1 MKKNQLINTCLI
13 IAVLFISVQTSAQ
26 QFAYAAK
33 IDTITTSGFYKIPI
47 LPQVNAKL
55 QLSSFDLRIVNEQ
68 NKQIAY
74 IIEQEEATF
83 KTQNFIDF
91 PILKKEKEKDKQT
104 NIIIANV
111 TKQSIND
118 LLLITA
124 NMQAKR
130 FVNISGSNNL
140 NDWYIVKE
148 NIELENYF
156 GNNQA
161 TFVQSIGLPTV
172 NYTYFKITV
181 LGEDILPVNI
191 VQAGIYTQNYT
202 QGKYA
207 ELPIPS
213 FKQKDSSNKN
223 SYIQISFNDAYVI
236 DKLIVEVSGPKFFK
250 RNLNLYAGNTIS
262 TSYRYTATINATTT
276 QLSLA
281 GLKSRD
287 ILLQINNDDNEPLKI
302 QSIKAFQL
310 QEYVLAYLESGHQYK
325 LLFGDSLAE
334 QPKYDLAAFKD
345 SINKNLPI
353 LNIGAIESIEY
364 KLTTSPTSS
373 SNKYLLWIAL
383 FVVVLILLLF
393 SYKMVQEI
401 KRKK

>member
-1 MKKNQLINTCLI
+1 MKKNQLINTCLLV
-13 IAVLFISVQTSAQ
+13 AVLFSSLQINAQ
-26 QFAYAAK
+26 QFAYATK
-33 IDTITTSGFYKIPI
+33 IDEIKTSGFYKIPI

-74 IIEQEEATF
+74 IIEQEEAAF
-83 KTQNFIDF
+83 KTQHFIDF
-91 PILKKEKEKDKQT
+91 PILKKEKQKDKQT
-104 NIIIANV
+104 HITIANV

-140 NDWYIVKE
+140 NDWYIIKE

-156 GNNQA
+156 GNNQV
-161 TFVQSIGLPTV
+161 TFVQSIGLPMV
-172 NYTYFKITV
+172 NYAYFKITV

-213 FKQKDSSNKN
+213 FKQIDSSNKK
-223 SYIQISFNDAYVI
+223 SYIQISFTDAYVI
-236 DKLIVEVSGPKFFK
+236 DKLMVEVSGPKFFK
-250 RNLNLYAGNTIS
+250 RNLNVYAGNTIN
-262 TSYRYTATINATTT
+262 TSYPYTATINATTT

-310 QEYVLAYLESGHQYK
+310 QEYILAYLESGHQYK

-364 KLTTSPTSS
+364 KSTTSPTSS

>member
-1 MKKNQLINTCLI
+1 MKKNQLINTYLLI
-13 IAVLFISVQTSAQ
+13 VSLLIFLQTSAQ
-26 QFAYAAK
+26 QFTYAAK
-33 IDTITTSGFYKIPI
+33 IDSITTSGFYKIPI
-47 LPQVNAKL
+47 SPQVNAKL
-55 QLSSFDLRIVNEQ
+55 QLSSFDLRIIDEQ

-74 IIEQEEATF
+74 LIEQEEVAF
-83 KTQNFIDF
+83 KTQHFIDF

-104 NIIIANV
+104 HITIANT

-140 NDWYIVKE
+140 NDWYIIKE

-172 NYTYFKITV
+172 NYAYFKITI

-191 VQAGIYTQNYT
+191 VQAGIYTQTYT
-202 QGKYA
+202 QGKYTA
-207 ELPIPS
+207 LPLPS
-213 FKQKDSSNKN
+213 FKQIDSSNKN

-236 DKLIVEVSGPKFFK
+236 DKLMVEVSGPKFFK
-250 RNLNLYAGNTIS
+250 RNLNLYAGNTIN
-262 TSYRYTATINATTT
+262 TSYPYTAIINATTA

-302 QSIKAFQL
+302 KSIKAFQL
-310 QEYVLAYLESGHQYK
+310 KEYVLAYLESGHKYK

-334 QPKYDLAAFKD
+334 QPVYDLAAFKD
-345 SINKNLPI
+345 SIKKNLPI
-353 LNIGAIESIEY
+353 LNIGTIESIEY
-364 KLTTSPTSS
+364 KATVPQTVN
-373 SNKYLLWIAL
+373 SNKYLLWIVL
-383 FVVVLILLLF
+383 FVAVLILLLF

>member
-1 MKKNQLINTCLI
+1 MKKNQLTNICLL
-13 IAVLFISVQTSAQ
+13 IAFLFIYLQTNAQ
-26 QFAYAAK
+26 EFAYAAK
-33 IDTITTSGFYKIPI
+33 IDTIKTSGFYKIPI

-74 IIEQEEATF
+74 IIEQEEAAF
-83 KTQNFIDF
+83 RAQHFIDF

-104 NIIIANV
+104 HITIVNA

-118 LLLITA
+118 LLLITT

-140 NDWYIVKE
+140 NDWYIIKE

-156 GNNQA
+156 DNNQA

-172 NYTYFKITV
+172 NYAYFKITI

-213 FKQKDSSNKN
+213 FKQIDSSNKK
-223 SYIQISFNDAYVI
+223 SYIQISFTDAYVI
-236 DKLIVEVSGPKFFK
+236 DKLKIEVSGPKFFK
-250 RNLNLYAGNTIS
+250 RNLNLYAGNTIN
-262 TSYRYTATINATTT
+262 TSYPYTATINATTT

-281 GLKSRD
+281 GLKSKN

-310 QEYVLAYLESGHQYK
+310 QEYVLAYLEAGHQYK

-334 QPKYDLAAFKD
+334 QPVYDLAAFKD

-364 KLTTSPTSS
+364 QSTTSPTSS
-373 SNKYLLWIAL
+373 SNKYFLWIVL

>member
-1 MKKNQLINTCLI
+1 MKKNQLINTCLLV
-13 IAVLFISVQTSAQ
+13 AVLFSSLQTNAQ

-33 IDTITTSGFYKIPI
+33 IDEIKTSGFYKIPI

-83 KTQNFIDF
+83 KTQHFIDF

-104 NIIIANV
+104 HITIANV

-140 NDWYIVKE
+140 NDWYIIKE

-172 NYTYFKITV
+172 NYAYFKITV

-191 VQAGIYTQNYT
+191 VQAGIYTQNYS
-202 QGKYA
+202 QGKYT

-213 FKQKDSSNKN
+213 FKQIDSSNKN
-223 SYIQISFNDAYVI
+223 SYIQISFTDAYVI
-236 DKLIVEVSGPKFFK
+236 DKLMVEVSGPKFFK
-250 RNLNLYAGNTIS
+250 RNLNLYAGNTIN
-262 TSYRYTATINATTT
+262 TSYPYSATINATTT

-310 QEYVLAYLESGHQYK
+310 QEYVLAYLESGHHYK

-364 KLTTSPTSS
+364 KLTTSQTSN
-373 SNKYLLWIAL
+373 SNKNLLWIAL
-383 FVVVLILLLF
+383 FAVVLILLLF

>member
-1 MKKNQLINTCLI
+1 MKKNQLINTCLV

-26 QFAYAAK
+26 QFSFAAK

-83 KTQNFIDF
+83 KTQHFIDF

-104 NIIIANV
+104 HITIANV

-140 NDWYIVKE
+140 NDWYIIKE

-172 NYTYFKITV
+172 NYDYFKITV

-213 FKQKDSSNKN
+213 FKQIDSSNKK
-223 SYIQISFNDAYVI
+223 SYIQISFTDAYVI
-236 DKLIVEVSGPKFFK
+236 DKLMVEVSGPKFFK
-250 RNLNLYAGNTIS
+250 RNLNLYAGNTI
-262 TSYRYTATINATTT
+262 
-276 QLSLA
+276 
-281 GLKSRD
+281 
-287 ILLQINNDDNEPLKI
+287 
-302 QSIKAFQL
+302 
-310 QEYVLAYLESGHQYK
+310 
-325 LLFGDSLAE
+325 
-334 QPKYDLAAFKD
+334 
-345 SINKNLPI
+345 
-353 LNIGAIESIEY
+353 
-364 KLTTSPTSS
+364 
-373 SNKYLLWIAL
+373 
-383 FVVVLILLLF
+383 
-393 SYKMVQEI
+393 
-401 KRKK
+401 